1 MYHPLVT
8 EAPDDR
14 LLDAA
19 RRGDERALTA
29 LIERYQPRIYGF
41 GMKMCR
47 NPEDAQDVVQD
58 TLLAAARTVR
68 DFRGA
73 SSVSTWLYTIARS
86 FCIKKRRKS
95 KFAPEHIVSLESEEA
110 RGALELPDG
119 GRPPDQLLHD
129 RRVREALERA
139 VGALDPAY
147 REVLVL
153 RDMEGLAA
161 AEVAEVMELS
171 VEAVKSRLHRAR
183 TSVRQAL
190 LPLLNPAAATP
201 GAPGCPDIVKL
212 FSSHLEGEI
221 NPDTCAEMERHLAR
235 CGRCQA
241 ACDSLKDTLRLCRSG
256 PQPLVPPAIQ
266 ESIKAGIRDLVA
278 GKA

>member
-1 MYHPLVT
+1 MT
-8 EAPDDR
+8 GSPDDE
-14 LLDAA
+14 LLEAA
-19 RRGDERALTA
+19 KRGDEDALTA

-47 NPEDAQDVVQD
+47 NPEDAQDIVQE

-95 KFAPEHIVSLESEEA
+95 KFAPEHVVSLESESA
-110 RGALELPDG
+110 RGAFELPDR
-119 GRPPDQLLHD
+119 GRAPDEVLHD
-129 RRVREALERA
+129 GRVRQALERA
-139 VGALDPAY
+139 VGALEPAY
-147 REVLVL
+147 REVLIL

-171 VEAVKSRLHRAR
+171 VDAVKSRLHRAR
-183 TSVRQAL
+183 ASVRRAL
-190 LPLLNPAAATP
+190 LPLLDPAAATA
-201 GAPGCPDIVKL
+201 GAPGCPDMVRL
-212 FSSHLEGEI
+212 FSRHLEGEI
-221 NPDTCAEMERHLAR
+221 NPDSCAEMERHLAR

-256 PQPLVPPAIQ
+256 PQPRVPPAIQ
-266 ESIKAGIRDLVA
+266 ASIKAGIRELVA